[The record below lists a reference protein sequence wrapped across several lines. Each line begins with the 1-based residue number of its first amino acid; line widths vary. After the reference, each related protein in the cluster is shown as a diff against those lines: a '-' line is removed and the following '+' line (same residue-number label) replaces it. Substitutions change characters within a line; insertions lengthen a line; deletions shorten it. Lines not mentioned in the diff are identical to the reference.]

1 MNAESDWW
9 FTKFP
14 LREAVSAAASVQ
26 GQGWNGFPRGLGD
39 HDFTTQDVARSSQL
53 WHRSDI
59 VCAVWSPSHPM
70 RRPPQSRSLAPLI
83 DPEPAYGLAIN
94 A

>member
-39 HDFTTQDVARSSQL
+39 QSFAEQDVALSPQL
-53 WHRSDI
+53 WHQSGI
-59 VCAVWSPSHPM
+59 IYAV
-70 RRPPQSRSLAPLI
+70 
-83 DPEPAYGLAIN
+83 
-94 A
+94 